1 VTAVKLCLLIG
12 VHLAGYLF
20 PGSVLVALRQTA
32 TKLTPLRFSQRGAR
46 SEGKGGLEFRTAQ
59 LQHDGFGPPIWGLLK
74 ILLFS
79 GVIAYES
86 FFAYVLS
93 PLLGRMYS
101 IAIFSAAVGV
111 VTFRPPVR
119 RYLRSVMVHRD
130 VFTPLLLA
138 LCLGFVYTGSTLLYG
153 GEVHVS
159 LVANSRYR
167 DALPPDNILPRLV
180 AERVV
185 DGIRGEPFIADWLS
199 SDRPPLQAAVETMAS
214 PFIPKGS
221 RELNYQALATM
232 LQLLVIPAG
241 WILLR
246 RLGLSFLSTLGVV
259 SATALSGT
267 VAFNGTYV
275 WPKLLCA
282 AYSILAIAA
291 LIPLANSDQVATVPS
306 WRAPSPLR
314 FESRLWVLFQPASRI
329 GNPGPSWRAPSPLC
343 FESHQRV
350 HFRPASRIGNPSW
363 TDRLA
368 SGLPFSLSSGLL
380 AGTGLGLSFAAHGGA
395 LFVMLPI
402 VCVLII
408 VFGVSVWRS
417 TRLDAV
423 ATVKTG
429 PAEII
434 SLGVGVLI
442 VSALL
447 FAPWLGYQRVIAPPG
462 NRLLK
467 WHLAGVVDIDQ
478 RSFGKAMIDQY
489 STPPLREIVANKTSN
504 IRELFNPA
512 RFVADIIPALG
523 TDDSID
529 RVRQREFGH
538 LGNSVSISAVG
549 IGMGLAGWLLRRRRS
564 RELTVGLLGLGSGVL
579 ATLVWCLVLYGPKAT
594 LPHQGSLA
602 VPLVLIGSSALL
614 AASAHRW
621 MLGAFVAL
629 SAYKV
634 TRVWILAGPLSP
646 DRQRS
651 TAALGMLLIGT
662 VAFVIVLLSSIRHDA
677 LNSGEQTNPERIN
690 PLDHDLLIA

>member
-1 VTAVKLCLLIG
+1 M
-12 VHLAGYLF
+12 
-20 PGSVLVALRQTA
+20 
-32 TKLTPLRFSQRGAR
+32 
-46 SEGKGGLEFRTAQ
+46 
-59 LQHDGFGPPIWGLLK
+59 WGLLK
-74 ILLFS
+74 ILLLS
-79 GVIAYES
+79 GVTAYGS
-86 FFAYVLS
+86 FFAYVVS
-93 PLLGRMYS
+93 PLLGRVYS
-101 IAIFSAAVGV
+101 IGIFGVAAGV
-111 VTFRPPVR
+111 VSFRPAVR
-119 RYLRSVMVHRD
+119 GYLRFVMFHRD
-130 VFTPLLLA
+130 VLTPLLLA
-138 LCLGFVYTGSTLLYG
+138 LCMGFTYTGSTLLYG

-167 DALPPDNILPRLV
+167 DPLPPDNILPRLV

-199 SDRPPLQAAVETMAS
+199 SDRPPLQAAVETMVS

-246 RLGLSFLSTLGVV
+246 RLGLNFLSTLGVV

-267 VAFNGTYV
+267 VALNSTYV

-291 LIPLANSDQVATVPS
+291 LIPLANSDQVARSRTLLPVSLP
-306 WRAPSPLR
+306 AGLPLR
-314 FESRLWVLFQPASRI
+314 MP
-329 GNPGPSWRAPSPLC
+329 
-343 FESHQRV
+343 
-350 HFRPASRIGNPSW
+350 
-363 TDRLA
+363 
-368 SGLPFSLSSGLL
+368 SGLL

-402 VCVLII
+402 ICVLI
-408 VFGVSVWRS
+408 VAFGLSVWRS
-417 TRLDAV
+417 TRADGV
-423 ATVKTG
+423 VNTKTG
-429 PAEII
+429 PSEIVG
-434 SLGVGVLI
+434 LGAGVLI

-447 FAPWLGYQRVIAPPG
+447 FAPWLGYQRVVAPPG

-478 RSFGKAMIDQY
+478 RSFGQAMIDRY
-489 STPPLREIVANKTSN
+489 TTPPLREVVANKTSN

-512 RFVADIIPALG
+512 RFVADIIPVLG
-523 TDDSID
+523 ADNSID

-538 LGNSVSISAVG
+538 LGNSVSISVTG
-549 IGMGLAGWLLRRRRS
+549 IGMGLVGWLLKRRRS

-602 VPLVLIGSSALL
+602 VPLLLIGSSALL

-621 MLGAFVAL
+621 LLGAFVAI

-646 DRQRS
+646 ERQRS
-651 TAALGMLLIGT
+651 TAALGMLLIGAA
-662 VAFVIVLLSSIRHDA
+662 AFVIVLLSSIRSYGMNDGE
-677 LNSGEQTNPERIN
+677 NSSPERFK
-690 PLDHDLLIA
+690 PFDHDLENDLENDLLLA